1 MDDPPLLSACM
12 DHARDTLT
20 CGPRLEWLE
29 QVVPSG
35 HDWGT
40 DGQDLLE
47 PARKIGSNASVGSAP
62 SRRYGDRRRSRPAA
76 LLLIALSELK
86 SELTL
91 SETCFVPSANM
102 IFVGLEEAQLSL
114 FRQEKLNFCRLK
126 GTTGEKSLPFVGSI
140 VTNGSR

>member
-102 IFVGLEEAQLSL
+102 IFVGLEEAQLHCSVRKNL
-114 FRQEKLNFCRLK
+114 TSVDLK
-126 GTTGEKSLPFVGSI
+126 GRLAKRAYLSSAL
-140 VTNGSR
+140 

>member
-47 PARKIGSNASVGSAP
+47 PARKIGSNA
-62 SRRYGDRRRSRPAA
+62 A
-76 LLLIALSELK
+76 LLLLVDTAIAADPGRPRSCSLLSQ
-86 SELTL
+86 S
-91 SETCFVPSANM
+91 
-102 IFVGLEEAQLSL
+102 
-114 FRQEKLNFCRLK
+114 
-126 GTTGEKSLPFVGSI
+126 
-140 VTNGSR
+140 